1 MYTLYAQFK
10 NNDIT
15 FLYFHGNK
23 YLIFAIYF
31 VGSIAKS
38 PFVYDP
44 TATTEYTPTTRSNIK
59 IPSKVSTNDAIMEK
73 KRLIS
78 EMDRLGPKP
87 VFTATGRNVDN
98 VCPSMVSGMEYIRN
112 ARLYKGMAFNLEERQ
127 GLGK

>member
-1 MYTLYAQFK
+1 MY
-10 NNDIT
+10 
-15 FLYFHGNK
+15 
-23 YLIFAIYF
+23 FA
-31 VGSIAKS
+31 GSIAKS

-44 TATTEYTPTTRSNIK
+44 TASTEYTPTTKYKTK
-59 IPSKVSTNDAIMEK
+59 IPSKVSTNNEIMEK